1 MRVCLCN
8 DCIWWC
14 RCYIFFTWLFVAFQN
29 ILFMTFS
36 NTYLN
41 NRTTVGFP
49 LNIYHSLISLSSGG
63 MCHTFSYGFTKKK
76 RLPFFG
82 HIHEIFWWIFTSF
95 LMMMRRLNIALFVS
109 ISISNNCLIDF
120 IDYGMFRS
128 SKLKLFQ
135 LETTPVYICLCWSIF
150 TFVYS
155 SQAVW
160 VYVFACKWFIW
171 YKIGIL

>member
-1 MRVCLCN
+1 MVPLLHFFYMIVCGISKYFIHDFFKYVSKQSYNCGFSLKYLSFTHF
-8 DCIWWC
+8 IIQWWHVSH
-14 RCYIFFTWLFVAFQN
+14 LFLRF
-29 ILFMTFS
+29 
-36 NTYLN
+36 YK
-41 NRTTVGFP
+41 
-49 LNIYHSLISLSSGG
+49 
-63 MCHTFSYGFTKKK
+63 KKK